1 MLTDYTNVYSMHW
14 AHLQS
19 KRFGCYHTVIFNS
32 RNWSVC
38 QRICQCQSKPSKEKV
53 KWYSKNSTRSFCFQT
68 YFCSSLTPTCT
79 SFFFIFCSCKKLLH
93 FPLCVAWWDNN
104 VQQQHKSSWFS
115 VHAFWDYFIQFITLQ
130 TQNQLSVSVDLQQNC
145 WHCLLRHWAVI
156 VIKYI
161 CVFSSFFCPISLINR
176 VCSLT
181 LFNLPLH

>member
-79 SFFFIFCSCKKLLH
+79 SFFFFFFAAVKSSSIFLYALHGGTIMCNNSTNQADSACMLFEITLSSLLH
-93 FPLCVAWWDNN
+93 CRLKTSLVLVWICNRTAGIVYWDIEL
-104 VQQQHKSSWFS
+104 SLLLSTSASFLLFS
-115 VHAFWDYFIQFITLQ
+115 VL
-130 TQNQLSVSVDLQQNC
+130 
-145 WHCLLRHWAVI
+145 
-156 VIKYI
+156 
-161 CVFSSFFCPISLINR
+161 
-176 VCSLT
+176 
-181 LFNLPLH
+181 